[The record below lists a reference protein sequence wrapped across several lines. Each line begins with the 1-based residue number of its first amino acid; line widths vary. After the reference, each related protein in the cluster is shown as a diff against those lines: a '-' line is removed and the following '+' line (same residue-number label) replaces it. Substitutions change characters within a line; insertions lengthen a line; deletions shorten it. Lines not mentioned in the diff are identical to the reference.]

1 MEKKRKEEEGRGRR
15 KEEAE
20 EGLCTSSMVHLETAE
35 AEMPATPGNS
45 LQCCSQHTDS
55 GRSAWV
61 GKVDMKR
68 DWCTTLGG
76 RARRQK
82 QNMMGRQK

>member
-1 MEKKRKEEEGRGRR
+1 MKAAA
-15 KEEAE
+15 AE
-20 EGLCTSSMVHLETAE
+20 FHTSSMVHLETVE
-35 AEMPATPGNS
+35 AEMPATPGNN
-45 LQCCSQHTDS
+45 LQCCSQHTES

-76 RARRQK
+76 RARR
-82 QNMMGRQK
+82 